1 VEGSVSKKATRNVN
15 IVESAMKQGHLEAFA
30 GKLRMVLLDLA
41 QLQRSIWTI
50 PGDLSPLPD
59 LHHSNAL
66 TNAYAYLS
74 VAVNG
79 CEHDSMDKPLAL
91 KATQEAINMALKALK
106 GLSEVDA
113 IRTTLIDELKSVRRF
128 AAQAVKRNPFPN
140 ALWEVPAGE
149 VLVAV
154 KADDGEL
161 WIFVDHAVRQVARW
175 IEDSKEEAEMRVANA
190 IEMRTLPI
198 ARFESNVFVPAGKLQ
213 EIFDPSAKGA

>member
-1 VEGSVSKKATRNVN
+1 MQEGMRKKATRNTD
-15 IVESAMKQGHLEAFA
+15 ILQSAMKEGKLEAFA
-30 GKLRMVLLDLA
+30 GKIRLVLLDLA
-41 QLQRSIWTI
+41 QLQRNIWTI

-74 VAVNG
+74 VVVNG
-79 CEHDSMDKPLAL
+79 CEQDSMDKPLAL
-91 KATQEAINMALKALK
+91 KATHEGIEMALEALK
-106 GLSEVDA
+106 GLSEVDV
-113 IRTTLIDELKSVRRF
+113 IRTTLIDELQSVRRF
-128 AAQAVKRNPFPN
+128 AGQAVKRNPFPN
-140 ALWEVPAGE
+140 APWEVPAGE

-154 KADDGEL
+154 KADDGEF

-175 IEDSKEEAEMRVANA
+175 IEDSKEEAEMLVANA

-198 ARFESNVFVPAGKLQ
+198 ARRDGDAYVPASKLH